1 MWTVV
6 LKLDGLRVFF
16 SRLLGQ
22 DGKRDFFAFLACS
35 RGSKKY
41 TWGRVYAS
49 VTFSRCEALDQV
61 IYLDS

>member
-35 RGSKKY
+35 RGSKK
-41 TWGRVYAS
+41 
-49 VTFSRCEALDQV
+49 
-61 IYLDS
+61 